1 MSNDNGSWKSKALKL
16 GPLANGYSSDG
27 RQDYPEKFQIY
38 LSGGEIPD
46 YVLSKLKR
54 EGVVD
59 PQGVITPLGSVVL
72 ARIMETESTIEAWK
86 QVLEGKLCRERR

>member
-1 MSNDNGSWKSKALKL
+1 MSNGNGSWKSKALKL
-16 GPLANGYSSDG
+16 DPHANGYSSDG
-27 RQDYPEKFQIY
+27 RQDYPEMFQIY

-46 YVLSKLKR
+46 YVLSKLKS

-72 ARIMETESTIEAWK
+72 ARIMETGAVLEAWK
-86 QVLEGKLCRERR
+86 QILEGNSYRERR